1 MLRNY
6 HIIADKHS
14 NLTTWTPNHNSKSIF
29 QILYSQF
36 QTVSNMTYMS
46 GVAQFMEI
54 TPGAAADYPRWTMGV
69 FPSVAPS
76 ALSPGHWTHKHQ
88 PGILLSYPGRHRWRW
103 QYDSNI
109 EEASYYPETLLSMIL
124 LMRLT
129 FQYLFEIQFVCMN
142 VSVAQSRLSSC
153 SASHITSQHDNGS
166 EQWNVTRPSQLS
178 CVRHKS
184 QVSGH
189 LVVTLLGVPF
199 ISNVESHPYKLVT
212 SSEHS
217 PNTGCNSTIPK

>member
-1 MLRNY
+1 M
-6 HIIADKHS
+6 A
-14 NLTTWTPNHNSKSIF
+14 
-29 QILYSQF
+29 
-36 QTVSNMTYMS
+36 YMS

-54 TPGAAADYPRWTMGV
+54 TSGAAADYPRWTMGV
-69 FPSVAPS
+69 FPSVALS

-88 PGILLSYPGRHRWRW
+88 PGILLSYHIQVDTSGG
-103 QYDSNI
+103 DSNI

-166 EQWNVTRPSQLS
+166 EQ
-178 CVRHKS
+178 
-184 QVSGH
+184 
-189 LVVTLLGVPF
+189 
-199 ISNVESHPYKLVT
+199 
-212 SSEHS
+212 
-217 PNTGCNSTIPK
+217 